1 MITIDDR
8 NAFIKKMNLSNNV
21 NNLIFAKTIFKVA
34 DGNVN
39 LLDDVANVILNRFF
53 YEYDIDNEITFIK
66 CITDVSLFE
75 CWKDFKSMDLID
87 LNSDFFQKCFAV
99 AKKALMGKLVDNTFS
114 SIKLRKKSE
123 LPSWAIGLKFVK
135 MVDDY
140 LFYNNCA

>member
-39 LLDDVANVILNRFF
+39 LNRFF
-53 YEYDIDNEITFIK
+53 YEYDIDNEMTFIK

-114 SIKLRKKSE
+114 SIKFRKKSE